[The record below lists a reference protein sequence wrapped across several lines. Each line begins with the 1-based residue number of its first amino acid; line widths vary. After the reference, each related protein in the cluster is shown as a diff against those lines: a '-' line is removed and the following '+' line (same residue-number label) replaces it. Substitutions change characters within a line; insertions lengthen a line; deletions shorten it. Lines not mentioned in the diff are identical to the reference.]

1 MLNRKARFSMVFL
14 AMSLAIMSFTTG
26 CNGLKQK
33 PAQTETE
40 TQSETETESES
51 ETQSETE
58 LETDV
63 AYTSQDKSIRITMPD
78 NTWKVTQ
85 DADEMRVFSSGAAA
99 MISIVHADSE
109 SEMKN
114 LSVVKSEDDLKDSLT
129 KQYAEAN
136 AFEVQEF
143 EKLSSDNVDTYEYVV
158 KYNSTSMWTY
168 AITYG
173 IIAQDGDE
181 AYVITG
187 TVTDDNKVL
196 LEAVK
201 KSVESFTVLGNS
213 VFSAMPGTVVNKTDT
228 QSETQSESN
237 VDTELK
243 SLTEYGSSATLY
255 ASDIVNVRT
264 KPSTD
269 ADVITTL
276 NLGDQVTATGETSQW
291 FRVNVSGNVGYVSKA
306 FLVSTAPTVQSGS
319 SQNGSSSAELNSYY
333 DYGGSY
339 TYYTTTD
346 VNVRAQPGTD
356 GDRIGGLGGG
366 QAVTVIGETPNWYV
380 VSINGTT
387 GYISKSYISSE
398 NTSGSTGNN
407 DTGDNGNGGD
417 SNGGGS
423 AGTVSGTIVDA
434 SLNTITIQGDD
445 GNTYILNTSDASI
458 DSADGIYTGLYVAAS
473 VDNMGTTSGAL
484 HATSV
489 TGY

>member
-1 MLNRKARFSMVFL
+1 MLNRKARFSIVFL

-26 CNGLKQK
+26 CNALKQK
-33 PAQTETE
+33 PEETETE
-40 TQSETETESES
+40 TQSETETESET

-63 AYTSQDKSIRITMPD
+63 AYSSQDKSIRITLPD

-114 LSVVKSEDDLKDSLT
+114 ISVVKSEDDLKDSLT

-136 AFEVQEF
+136 AFEVQEY
-143 EKLSSDNVDTYEYVV
+143 EKLSSDTVDTYEYVV

-173 IIAQDGDE
+173 IISQDGDE

-201 KSVESFTVLGNS
+201 KSVESFTVLGSS
-213 VFSAMPGTVVNKTDT
+213 VFNAMPGTVVNKTDT
-228 QSETQSESN
+228 QSESQSESD
-237 VDTELK
+237 VDAELK

-255 ASDIVNVRT
+255 ASDIVNVRM

-269 ADVITTL
+269 ADVMVTL
-276 NLGDQVTATGETSQW
+276 NLGDQVTVTGETNQW
-291 FRVNVSGNVGYVSKA
+291 FRVNVSGNVGYISKA
-306 FLVSTAPTVQSGS
+306 FLVSTAPATQSES
-319 SQNGSSSAELNSYY
+319 SQGSSSSAELNNYY
-333 DYGGSY
+333 DYGTSY

-356 GDRIGGLGGG
+356 ADKIGGLDSG
-366 QAVTVIGETPNWYV
+366 QSVTVIGETPNWYV
-380 VSINGTT
+380 VSVNGTT
-387 GYISKSYISSE
+387 GYISKSYVSSQ
-398 NTSGSTGNN
+398 NTAGDTGNN
-407 DTGDNGNGGD
+407 TTGDNGNGGD
-417 SNGGGS
+417 NGGS
-423 AGTVSGTIVDA
+423 SGTVSGTIVDA
-434 SLNTITIQGDD
+434 SLNTITIEGDD
-445 GNTYILNTSDASI
+445 GNTYILNISDASVN
-458 DSADGIYTGLYVAAS
+458 SADGIYTGLYISAS
-473 VDNMGTTSGAL
+473 VDNMGASNDAL
-484 HATSV
+484 HATGV